1 MSQYS
6 PKQYEVVKVELD
18 LSNYAT
24 KTDLKLATGV
34 DTSNSAT
41 KFDLVN
47 LKTEADIED
56 IDKLET
62 FPSDLSKLSN
72 VADKDVFEKTVY
84 NNWLPKSMQLIL
96 MDLS

>member
-6 PKQYEVVKVELD
+6 PTQYEVVKVELD

-34 DTSNSAT
+34 DTSNLAT

-47 LKTEADIED
+47 LKTEADKED

-72 VADKDVFEKTVY
+72 VADKDVLKKLCIIIGY
-84 NNWLPKSMQLIL
+84 QSQSN
-96 MDLS
+96 